1 MELLEDNLDACLA
14 LISDAKEK
22 GNEEFITKTPR
33 ARQILKAEREK
44 AKQEFQAARIEFLF
58 KGWGWR
64 RILAIVTIAIS
75 TPVGIY
81 LKFYNEKEEVIMLP
95 ILFCAVIFMFLFM
108 NCISSLDSME
118 ENIYKKH
125 NLSKK
130 DMDNN
135 K

>member
-1 MELLEDNLDACLA
+1 MELLEDNLNACLA

-44 AKQEFQAARIEFLF
+44 AKQEFRAARIEFLF

-64 RILAIVTIAIS
+64 RILAIVTIAIA

-81 LKFYNEKEEVIMLP
+81 LKFYNGKEELIMLP
-95 ILFCAVIFMFLFM
+95 ISFCAVIFMFLFM
-108 NCISSLDSME
+108 NCVSSLDSIE
-118 ENIYKKH
+118 ENIYEKH

-130 DMDNN
+130 DINNN